1 MNVLIIGGSTGIG
14 AATIQL
20 LNSKNIHTISIN
32 RSGTTNAINSF
43 KCDILSETL
52 PDIDEQLDSIVYFPG
67 TITLKP
73 FRSLK
78 KEDFMNDWNV
88 NFLGAINCI
97 QKYSPLLSSSQ
108 NASIV
113 LFSTVAVQTGMPFH
127 ASISSAKGAI
137 EGLTRSLAAEFAPKI
152 RVNCIAP
159 SLTETPLA
167 LRLIETESK
176 RASATERHPLK
187 NIGNAEDFASMV
199 DWMISENAK
208 FMTGQVVTMDGGIG
222 KLVVGR

>member
-20 LNSKNIHTISIN
+20 LNSKNVNTISIN
-32 RSGTTNAINSF
+32 RSGITSAAKAF
-43 KCDILSETL
+43 QCDILKDTL
-52 PDIDEQLDSIVYFPG
+52 PEIEEPLDSIIYFPG

-78 KEDFMNDWNV
+78 TDDFINDWNV
-88 NFLGAINCI
+88 NFLGAVNCI
-97 QKYSPLLSSSQ
+97 QKYYPLLSSSQ

-113 LFSTVAVQTGMPFH
+113 FFSTVAVQTGMPFH
-127 ASISSAKGAI
+127 ASIASAKGAI
-137 EGLTRSLAAEFAPKI
+137 VGLTRSLAAEFAPKV

-167 LRLIETESK
+167 LRLLDNETK
-176 RASATERHPLK
+176 RSAAKERHPLK
-187 NIGNAEDFASMV
+187 NIGRPEDFASMV
-199 DWMISENAK
+199 HWLISENAG
-208 FMTGQVVTMDGGIG
+208 FMTGQVIGMDGGIG
-222 KLVVGR
+222 RLVSK

>member
-20 LNSKNIHTISIN
+20 LNSKNVNTISIN
-32 RSGTTNAINSF
+32 RSGITSAAKAF
-43 KCDILSETL
+43 KCDILKDTL
-52 PDIDEQLDSIVYFPG
+52 PEIEEPLDSIIYFPG

-78 KEDFMNDWNV
+78 TEDFINDWNV
-88 NFLGAINCI
+88 NFLGAVNCI
-97 QKYSPLLSSSQ
+97 QKYYPLLSSSQ

-113 LFSTVAVQTGMPFH
+113 FFSTVAVQTGMPFH

-137 EGLTRSLAAEFAPKI
+137 EGLTRSLAAEFAPKV

-159 SLTETPLA
+159 SLTESPLA
-167 LRLIETESK
+167 FRFIENESK
-176 RASATERHPLK
+176 RTSALERHPLK
-187 NIGNAEDFASMV
+187 KIGKPEDFASMV
-199 DWMISENAK
+199 SWLISENAR
-208 FMTGQVVTMDGGIG
+208 FMTGQVIGMNGGMGTLVG
-222 KLVVGR
+222 K

>member
-20 LNSKNIHTISIN
+20 LNSKNVITISIN
-32 RSGTTNAINSF
+32 RSGITSAAKAF
-43 KCDILSETL
+43 KCDILKDTL
-52 PDIDEQLDSIVYFPG
+52 PEIEEPLDSIIYFPG

-78 KEDFMNDWNV
+78 TDDFINDWNV
-88 NFLGAINCI
+88 NFLGAVNCI
-97 QKYSPLLSSSQ
+97 QKYYPLLSSSQ

-113 LFSTVAVQTGMPFH
+113 FFSTVAVQTGMPFH
-127 ASISSAKGAI
+127 ASIASAKGAI
-137 EGLTRSLAAEFAPKI
+137 VGLTRSLAAEFAPKV

-167 LRLIETESK
+167 LRLLDNETK
-176 RASATERHPLK
+176 RSAAKERHPLK
-187 NIGNAEDFASMV
+187 NIGRPEDFASMV
-199 DWMISENAK
+199 HWLISENAG
-208 FMTGQVVTMDGGIG
+208 FMTGQVIGMDGGIG
-222 KLVVGR
+222 RLVSK

>member
-1 MNVLIIGGSTGIG
+1 
-14 AATIQL
+14 
-20 LNSKNIHTISIN
+20 
-32 RSGTTNAINSF
+32 
-43 KCDILSETL
+43 
-52 PDIDEQLDSIVYFPG
+52 
-67 TITLKP
+67 
-73 FRSLK
+73 
-78 KEDFMNDWNV
+78 
-88 NFLGAINCI
+88 
-97 QKYSPLLSSSQ
+97 
-108 NASIV
+108 
-113 LFSTVAVQTGMPFH
+113 MPFH